1 MTSVARSI
9 KLGPMVTENAT
20 PASTANGDTTTEARP
35 GRVLTAGRASR
46 NRRVAKLTEGVVRG
60 RMSERGLAD
69 ALDLGTT
76 TVGRMLAGEQPW
88 HLGDVLAGDV
98 LALPPSLA
106 ADVLRAMLDEV
117 ERPGT
122 APSDPRVGA
131 MLVGAASG
139 DLQRTVIDAMADG
152 QLDDVER
159 RAIASD
165 ALSAVN
171 ACLALVRGVR

>member
-1 MTSVARSI
+1 
-9 KLGPMVTENAT
+9 MVTENAT

-88 HLGDVLAGDV
+88 HLGDV